1 MFRSFAIVALVSL
14 ACSRTPATSLGRDVA
29 KVSSNSGPSASD
41 LATQGHPV
49 SSSVTSSGVTSSSLN
64 SAAAPASAAPAVAPS
79 SSESSYRFPSAERI
93 VAIGDLHGDLAS
105 AREALKTAR
114 AIDDQDRWV
123 GGNLVLVQVGDQL
136 DRGDDEP
143 EILSLLERLAAEA
156 ARSGGAVH
164 ILNGNHELMNAV
176 GDLRYVTEDGMRDF
190 ANAPI
195 PAHVQIPPHV
205 PEEVRGRL
213 VAFAPGSPLARKL
226 AERNTI
232 TIVGETVFAHAGV
245 LAKHVDYGVERINDE
260 VRRFLRGESASLPDV
275 VASEDAPVWTRLY
288 GGPNPSSDACRELSS
303 VLTALKVKRMVVG
316 HTVQPSGVTSACDGK
331 VYRVDVGLSDY
342 YGIDNPT
349 QVLEITAGGV
359 QILSAKSGG

>member
-14 ACSRTPATSLGRDVA
+14 ACSRTPAESLGRDVA
-29 KVSSNSGPSASD
+29 KVSSNSGHSAPA
-41 LATQGHPV
+41 LATQGHSV
-49 SSSVTSSGVTSSSLN
+49 SSSVISGSVS
-64 SAAAPASAAPAVAPS
+64 SAAAPASAAPDIAPS
-79 SSESSYRFPSAERI
+79 SPPASYRFPGAERI

-105 AREALKTAR
+105 AREALKTAG
-114 AIDDQDRWV
+114 AIDDQDRWI
-123 GGNLVLVQVGDQL
+123 GGSLVLVQVGDQL

-143 EILSLLERLAAEA
+143 EILSLLERLSGEA

-195 PAHVQIPPHV
+195 PPHVRIPPHV

-245 LAKHVDYGVERINDE
+245 LTNHVDYGIERINEE
-260 VRRFLRGESASLPDV
+260 VRRFLLGESASLPDV

-288 GGPNPSSDACRELSS
+288 GGPNPSSDACGELNA

-316 HTVQPSGVTSACDGK
+316 HTVQPNGVSAACDGK

-342 YGIDNPT
+342 YGVDNPT
-349 QVLEITAGGV
+349 QVLEITAQGV
-359 QILSAKSGG
+359 RVLSAKSGG